1 MTKGDAGVT
10 LLLRIIGIIICAT
23 AVLVPGPLRA
33 QSTVPQFS
41 PGQILTAAQLTA
53 MQQAKVDVAGGSS
66 TTQKLTTPSVIGGTM
81 DGAQTVNG
89 IVASTQSRTLAAHLG
104 DVVNVLDYGA
114 DNTGATDAVGAINQ
128 AIATGRNVYI
138 PQGKYTITAG
148 WIDMTTPG
156 QRVYCDGPQTTLTVA
171 RAGYAPSPALVIEPS
186 AVMAEFRGC
195 TIDHNGAQFL
205 STGPFVPLAWNNT
218 TIGTHTNDGLG
229 NAVLV
234 MADYARFE
242 GTVTRGWDN
251 CVGLGSFSL
260 TTGAQTTTPAPKS
273 PTVTQTHTSY
283 CGVGNHSST
292 PVYNQG
298 AGVDVLTATGAIV
311 SDSTDFMSHDGFWI
325 DTSGGAGAS
334 FSNLTSWYAQ
344 RTPTLPSGGWGYA
357 QGGVAFYLSGSNEN
371 FDGSTNALLAGSSC
385 VNCTAIQPQMQGLVT
400 DLHSNGLTVANLRV
414 VRPGLECIWQRSGH
428 TVYSNV
434 QCDTPNYLAGQ
445 TIAAGETPAPQ
456 VAAVQIDASNTS
468 DVTAPDILNTLA
480 EFNGLSVT
488 AAGSPSY
495 TYTLS
500 LGSYGN
506 NPAVK
511 LNGVSLTPGTAG
523 TFYRGAGA
531 LSILDPSLY
540 AASSLVSSSTG
551 PAVASGFGTGA
562 TLQTN
567 GSAAFSLTVG
577 TSPGSSGVL
586 TLPPAY
592 HGWVCDASDI
602 TTQSATV
609 FQTRQTGSTTTSS
622 ALANFGTDGAQ
633 HPWVAGDTLLVKCSG
648 Y

>member
-1 MTKGDAGVT
+1 MRVLPI
-10 LLLRIIGIIICAT
+10 LLCVAALLPVRA
-23 AVLVPGPLRA
+23 PA

-66 TTQKLTTPSVIGGTM
+66 TGQKLTTPSVTGGM
-81 DGAQTVNG
+81 LDGAQTVNG

-138 PQGKYTITAG
+138 PQGRYTITAG

-171 RAGYAPSPALVIEPS
+171 RAGYAPSPALVIEAG
-186 AVMAEFRGC
+186 AVGAEFLGC

-205 STGPFVPLAWNNT
+205 GTGPFVPLAWNNT
-218 TIGTHTNDGLG
+218 TNGTHTNDGLG
-229 NAVLV
+229 IAVLV

-242 GTVTRGWDN
+242 GAVTRGWDT
-251 CVGLGSFSL
+251 CIGLGRFDFQ
-260 TTGAQTTTPAPKS
+260 TGQQTASPAPKS
-273 PTVTQTHTSY
+273 PVVTHAYTSY
-283 CGVGNHSST
+283 CGIGSHSYT
-292 PVYNQG
+292 PIFRQG
-298 AGVDVLTATGAIV
+298 PGVDVLTATGAIV
-311 SDSTDFMSHDGFWI
+311 SDSVDYMSYGGFWI
-325 DTSGGAGAS
+325 DTSGGANAQ
-334 FSNLTSWYAQ
+334 FVNLTSWYAQ
-344 RTPTLPSGGWGYA
+344 RSPTLFTGGWGYTP
-357 QGGVAFYLSGSNEN
+357 GGVAFYLSGSNEA
-371 FDGSTNALLAGSSC
+371 FDGSTGPLLAGSSC
-385 VNCTAIQPQMQGLVT
+385 TNCTAIQPQMQGLVT
-400 DLHSNGLTVANLRV
+400 DLHSNGLTITNFHVSRS
-414 VRPGLECIWQRSGH
+414 GMQCIWQKSGH
-428 TVYSNV
+428 TVYNNV

-468 DVTAPDILNTLA
+468 DVTAPDILHTLA
-480 EFNGLSVT
+480 EFHALSVT
-488 AAGSPSY
+488 SAGSPSY
-495 TYTLS
+495 IYTLS

-540 AASSLVSSSTG
+540 AASSLVSSSTA
-551 PAVASGFGTGA
+551 PVIASGFGTGP

-567 GSAAFSLTVG
+567 GSAAFSVTVG

-586 TLPPAY
+586 TLPAAY
-592 HGWVCDASDI
+592 HGWVCDAADI

-609 FQTRQTGSTTTSS
+609 FQTRQTGSTTTTV
-622 ALANFGTDGAQ
+622 ALANFTTSGAQ
-633 HPWVAGDTLLVKCSG
+633 APWLAGDTLLVKCSG